1 MKAKTENENKR
12 NKKNTKQLFQCN
24 FVSYLFLKIEN
35 ILQNTDYKTPKIGT
49 IKFARFQDVKTKALN
64 KRLSNICIPPVH
76 HQHPRVQDGFSEGQC
91 KSSE

>member
-49 IKFARFQDVKTKALN
+49 IKFARFLECQNQSVK
-64 KRLSNICIPPVH
+64 
-76 HQHPRVQDGFSEGQC
+76 
-91 KSSE
+91 